1 MTYLLPPLWMADK
14 SSAAETLTF
23 GHGVVVALVLVA
35 LLLLASLAVWV
46 WRETRQLRRDI
57 EAAEQRTWRRASA
70 EIMGGK

>member
-23 GHGVVVALVLVA
+23 GQGVVVALVLVA

-46 WRETRQLRRDI
+46 WRESREI
-57 EAAEQRTWRRASA
+57 EAAVKRRKIRES
-70 EIMGGK
+70 K